1 MNALLY
7 GIIAAFDDEDV
18 FAYTEVHENGDVEV
32 VIDKDSML
40 VEEDGD
46 FYRPKFHDFNYDWD
60 KENRPDWTT
69 INPDTDFWEMFSESY
84 IAAFQLM
91 RINFNDGMD
100 EIQSYL
106 DKKSINDQLSTDEK
120 RQLNYI
126 IQNMRAVE
134 SVFDKNHDIF
144 LKVEKARFCN
154 LEVKC
159 VREFEKNGLQLG
171 HFEIYYA
178 TESYREKMTETI
190 APMEMQDNLLDVY
203 MINPDYYFKV
213 TGYVGELFHSVRAW
227 WELSGKKQ
235 VLKKEGWIVM
245 PQEYVM
251 VEEGKGVN

>member
-1 MNALLY
+1 
-7 GIIAAFDDEDV
+7 
-18 FAYTEVHENGDVEV
+18 
-32 VIDKDSML
+32 
-40 VEEDGD
+40 
-46 FYRPKFHDFNYDWD
+46 
-60 KENRPDWTT
+60 
-69 INPDTDFWEMFSESY
+69 
-84 IAAFQLM
+84 
-91 RINFNDGMD
+91 MD

-134 SVFDKNHDIF
+134 SVFDKYHDIF
-144 LKVEKARFCN
+144 LKVDKAHFCN

-159 VREFEKNGLQLG
+159 VREFEQNGLQLG

-213 TGYVGELFHSVRAW
+213 TGNS
-227 WELSGKKQ
+227 
-235 VLKKEGWIVM
+235 
-245 PQEYVM
+245 
-251 VEEGKGVN
+251 